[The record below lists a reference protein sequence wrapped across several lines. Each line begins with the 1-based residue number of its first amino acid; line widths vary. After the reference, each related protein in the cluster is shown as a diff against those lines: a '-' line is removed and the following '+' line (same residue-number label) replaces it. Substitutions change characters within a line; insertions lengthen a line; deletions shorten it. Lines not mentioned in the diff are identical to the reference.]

1 MFNNYLQSIEGV
13 GIYPIFSLLVFFV
26 FFAALLVWMFRA
38 DKKHLQKMSELPLD
52 SEENLL
58 NEEKTFHGK
67 EMNNNKLNK
76 NNLSTRLILFL
87 FVTLFSSS
95 LTTISA
101 QTTQPEGIP
110 ESYIHLMLMLFFGI
124 TFIAFA
130 LLLYLGMG
138 EERKMPQLPAFDFLK
153 VIKDKLTG
161 AVPIEQE
168 DEILLEDDFDG
179 IKELDNKIPPWFNL
193 LFLITVVIAVIY
205 MLNFY
210 VFKTGKLQY
219 QEYQEEMREAA
230 IQKAELIKSGAF
242 INENTVARLTDEFS
256 LSIGENIF
264 KANCVPCH
272 GPEAGGVIG
281 PNLTDDYWIHGG
293 GIKNIFHTITYGVP
307 AKGMIS
313 WQMQLNSKQIQ
324 EVASYV
330 MSLHGTHP
338 ANPKPPQG
346 DKYIELQDS
355 TSIKGM

>member
-13 GIYPIFSLLVFFV
+13 GVYPIVSLLVFFI
-26 FFAALLVWMFRA
+26 FFVVLLLWMFKA
-38 DKKHLQKMSELPLD
+38 DKKHMQKMSELPLD
-52 SEENLL
+52 LDNI
-58 NEEKTFHGK
+58 
-67 EMNNNKLNK
+67 NKSKMTK
-76 NNLSTRLILFL
+76 NNLSTKLILFL
-87 FVTLFSSS
+87 FLNLFSSS
-95 LTTISA
+95 FTTLSA
-101 QTTQPEGIP
+101 QTTEPEGIP
-110 ESYIHLMLMLFFGI
+110 ENYIHLMLVLFFGI

-138 EERKMPQLPAFDFLK
+138 EERTIPQIPAFSFLK
-153 VIKDKLTG
+153 VIKNKLTG
-161 AVPIEQE
+161 AVPVEQE

-219 QEYQEEMREAA
+219 QEYDEEMHEAA
-230 IQKAELIKSGAF
+230 IEKAALIESGAF
-242 INENTVARLTDEFS
+242 INENTVTRLIDESS
-256 LSIGENIF
+256 LSAGEEIF

-272 GPEAGGVIG
+272 GPEGGGVIG

-338 ANPKPPQG
+338 SNPKAPQG
-346 DKYIELQDS
+346 EKYVEPPDS
-355 TSIKGM
+355 TSGKGM

>member
-13 GIYPIFSLLVFFV
+13 GIYPIFSLLVFLG
-26 FFAALLVWMFRA
+26 FFIVMLIWMFKA
-38 DKKHLQKMSELPLD
+38 NKEHLKKMSELPLD
-52 SEENLL
+52 SEEKPL
-58 NEEKTFHGK
+58 NEEKIFSGK
-67 EMNNNKLNK
+67 EMNDNKFNRD
-76 NNLSTRLILFL
+76 NLSAKLILFL
-87 FVTLFSSS
+87 FVTLFGSS
-95 LTTISA
+95 LTTVSA
-101 QTTQPEGIP
+101 QTTQPEGIS
-110 ESYIHLMLMLFFGI
+110 ESYINLMLMLFFGI

-138 EERKMPQLPAFDFLK
+138 EERKMPRLPAFDFLK

-161 AVPIEQE
+161 AVPVERE
-168 DEILLEDDFDG
+168 NEILLEDDFDG

-219 QEYQEEMREAA
+219 QEYQEEMQEAA
-230 IQKAELIKSGAF
+230 IQKAELIESGAF
-242 INENTVARLTDEFS
+242 INENTVARLTDESS

-264 KANCVPCH
+264 KSNCVPCH

-281 PNLTDDYWIHGG
+281 PNLTDDFWIHGG

-346 DKYIELQDS
+346 DKYIEPQDS
-355 TSIKGM
+355 TSVKGM

>member
-13 GIYPIFSLLVFFV
+13 GIYPIFSLLIFFG
-26 FFAALLVWMFRA
+26 FFIVMLIWMFKA
-38 DKKHLQKMSELPLD
+38 DKEHLKKMSELPLD
-52 SEENLL
+52 SEENLTDK
-58 NEEKTFHGK
+58 EKIFSGK
-67 EMNNNKLNK
+67 EMSNSKFNG
-76 NNLSTRLILFL
+76 NNLSTKLILFL
-87 FVTLFSSS
+87 FVTLFGSS
-95 LTTISA
+95 LTTLSA
-101 QTTQPEGIP
+101 QTTQPEGIS
-110 ESYIHLMLMLFFGI
+110 ESYINLMLVLFFGI
-124 TFIAFA
+124 TLLAFA

-138 EERKMPQLPAFDFLK
+138 EERKIPRIPGLAFLK
-153 VIKDKLTG
+153 VIKDKLT
-161 AVPIEQE
+161 AVVPVERE

-210 VFKTGKLQY
+210 VFRTGKLQY
-219 QEYQEEMREAA
+219 QEYQEEMQEAA

-242 INENTVARLTDEFS
+242 INENTVARLTDESS

-307 AKGMIS
+307 AKGMIN

-324 EVASYV
+324 EVASYI

-338 ANPKPPQG
+338 SNPKPPQG
-346 DKYIELQDS
+346 EKYVEPQDS
-355 TSIKGM
+355 TSGKGM

>member
-26 FFAALLVWMFRA
+26 FFAVLLVWMFKA
-38 DKKHLQKMSELPLD
+38 DKKHMEEMSELPLD
-52 SEENLL
+52 SEENLKD
-58 NEEKTFHGK
+58 EEKIISGK
-67 EMNNNKLNK
+67 DMSDSKFNK
-76 NNLSTRLILFL
+76 NNLSTKLILLL
-87 FVTLFSSS
+87 FITLFSSS
-95 LTTISA
+95 FSTVSA
-101 QTTQPEGIP
+101 QTTEEIP
-110 ESYIHLMLMLFFGI
+110 QSYLHLMLVLFFGI

-138 EERKMPQLPAFDFLK
+138 EERKMPRIPALSFLK
-153 VIKDKLTG
+153 VIWNKLTG
-161 AVPIEQE
+161 AVPIEHE

-193 LFLITVVIAVIY
+193 LFLITIIFAAGY

-219 QEYQEEMREAA
+219 QEYDEEMQEAA

-242 INENTVARLTDEFS
+242 INENTVTRLTDELS
-256 LSIGENIF
+256 LSAGENIF
-264 KANCVPCH
+264 KSNCVPCH

-293 GIKNIFHTITYGVP
+293 GIKNIFHTISYGVP

-338 ANPKPPQG
+338 SNPKPPQG
-346 DKYIELQDS
+346 EKYVEPPDS
-355 TSIKGM
+355 TSGKRM